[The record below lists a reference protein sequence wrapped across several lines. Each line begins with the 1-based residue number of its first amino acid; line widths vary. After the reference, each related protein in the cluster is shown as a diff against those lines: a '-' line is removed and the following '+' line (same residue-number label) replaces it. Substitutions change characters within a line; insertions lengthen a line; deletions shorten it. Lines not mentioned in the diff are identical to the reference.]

1 MKISVKLEVSE
12 SNGHHTFDLDDLGVT
27 EQEWN
32 EMSESEKHDAVEKAV
47 FDLPEQPYWMV
58 GSFDERQVALA
69 TNVFGLGEGG
79 VQKVPKFKFS
89 TKANRKYKC
98 SAQY

>member
-12 SNGHHTFDLDDLGVT
+12 STGHRTFDLDDLGVT
-27 EQEWN
+27 QEEWN

-58 GSFDERQVALA
+58 GSFDDGQ
-69 TNVFGLGEGG
+69 
-79 VQKVPKFKFS
+79 
-89 TKANRKYKC
+89 
-98 SAQY
+98 

>member
-12 SNGHHTFDLDDLGVT
+12 CSGHRSFDLEDLSVT

-32 EMSESEKHDAVEKAV
+32 EMSESEKHDTIEKTV

-58 GSFDERQVALA
+58 ESFRE
-69 TNVFGLGEGG
+69 E
-79 VQKVPKFKFS
+79 
-89 TKANRKYKC
+89 
-98 SAQY
+98 

>member
-32 EMSESEKHDAVEKAV
+32 EMSESEKNDAVEKAV

-69 TNVFGLGEGG
+69 TNGLRIKNRFNVFYTLLCSRCGLLND
-79 VQKVPKFKFS
+79 KL
-89 TKANRKYKC
+89 
-98 SAQY
+98 

>member
-12 SNGHHTFDLDDLGVT
+12 SKGHKTFDLEDLGVA

-32 EMSESEKHDAVEKAV
+32 KMSEPEKHDIVEKAV

-58 GSFDERQVALA
+58 GSFEER
-69 TNVFGLGEGG
+69 
-79 VQKVPKFKFS
+79 
-89 TKANRKYKC
+89 
-98 SAQY
+98 